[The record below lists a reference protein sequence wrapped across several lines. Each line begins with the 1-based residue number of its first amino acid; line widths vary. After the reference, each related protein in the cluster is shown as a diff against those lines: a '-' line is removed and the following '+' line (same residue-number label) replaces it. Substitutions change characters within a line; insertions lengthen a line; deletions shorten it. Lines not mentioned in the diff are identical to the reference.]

1 MSLRFERFE
10 LRAFGPFT
18 ATTLEL
24 RGAPGG
30 ALHIICGPN
39 EIGKSTGQRGI
50 GDFLFGIP
58 QRSTDNQIHDYADMR
73 LAGVLLDEDGH
84 RHELVRRKGARSTLL
99 RPDGDPVDEGLLESM
114 LGGMTRE
121 AFESMFSITHES
133 LIVGGKAL
141 MRADG
146 SVGESL
152 FSASLGASGL
162 HQLRAAIDQQA
173 RSVFRP
179 HASSCLMLQ
188 ARSALEAAQTQL
200 REGTLRAT
208 TFTEHERQLKRARA
222 DRATLAEQIRTAR
235 TAQNTRQRLRS
246 VIPLLA
252 TRDQS
257 SAELQTLTDA
267 PQLPNDAGEQR
278 ALALQ
283 RAASERQR
291 ITDTQASINELEQRI
306 AELAPDAALLQR
318 EQAIKGVHGRLSTV
332 SEGTGDLDRQRI
344 KLEVA
349 NSAAQRALERVRP
362 DLGLE
367 CAGQLRLSE
376 TQRANVELALE
387 RHAQLTALLAEAEN
401 AAGVAEDRVHEL
413 ASELDGLDD
422 PADTSALKA
431 AVSDAQAEGQIEQR
445 LADAEEELADA
456 QGLLDAALK
465 KLDPAVELEP
475 LRDMHPTSETVV
487 EQFGREH
494 DEFGERAR
502 ELADRRER
510 LDGERRDIDEEL
522 ALLGLSTNVPTV
534 EDLATARSERDEEWL
549 RLRRHLDGGAAEE
562 PAPPDAFE
570 GHVRHADDIADRLR
584 SEADSVARRAQL
596 TVRERRL
603 AAEYR
608 DLEEREDTLMEERAD
623 NEQRWREAWS
633 AIGIEAGTPREMAA
647 WLNARE
653 TVLER
658 DQTLVRR
665 KRSAETEERSR
676 DEHIERIRTYL
687 GALGTDTNTVGT
699 LRGLLSRAE
708 SLLAETQAAR
718 EAYAELRHD
727 QRTARTTAQR
737 QREKADQ
744 HHKAL
749 NRWQQAW
756 TEILTANGW
765 PEEVGA
771 DSARGTLAAVEELAD
786 QLQQVAQL
794 SARVSGIEERLDV
807 FAGDAERLVQELAPK
822 LQSWPVQDAVAELAQ
837 RLEQALQERSRR
849 DVVEE
854 QLDVARGELDGAER
868 AADQAEASLQTLMN
882 LAGVASIEDLPEAE
896 RRSVRAA
903 QLRAQLP
910 ELERQIAQ
918 AGQAPLG
925 ELVEQTAGIDID
937 DLDAQSVQGD
947 GELTL
952 LEEHLHQLDVHIGEL
967 SGGQQEMRRTE
978 GAASAAESVEQR
990 IAEMRELTEG
1000 FLHLYVS
1007 AWALSEAIESYR
1019 REHKAPLLKRADELF
1034 PQLTCGKFTRLE
1046 VTINGEDEPTLV
1058 GVRANDETVPVNLM
1072 STGTREQL
1080 YLALRL
1086 ASLERYVEL
1095 HGPMPV
1101 ILDDVVLHSDPKRKT
1116 AILRALADL
1125 GRSTQVIAFTHD
1137 PQVIALAQNAI
1148 DPDLLTVH
1156 ELGGTEITGALQ
1168 PQIATADV
1176 RHIRPAKAA

>member
-1 MSLRFERFE
+1 MSLRFECFE

-18 ATTLEL
+18 ATTLKL

-58 QRSTDNQIHDYADMR
+58 PRSTDNQIHDYADMR
-73 LAGVLLDEDGH
+73 LAGVLVDEDGH
-84 RHELVRRKGARSTLL
+84 QHELVRRKGARSTLL

-114 LGGMTRE
+114 LGAITRE

-162 HQLRAAIDQQA
+162 HQLRVAIDQQA

-179 HASSCLMLQ
+179 HANSCMMLQ
-188 ARSALEAAQTQL
+188 ARSALEAAQAQL

-208 TFTEHERQLKRARA
+208 TFSEHERQLKRARA

-252 TRDQS
+252 TRYQS

-267 PQLPNDAGEQR
+267 PRLPNDAGEQR

-291 ITDTQASINELEQRI
+291 ITDTQALINEFEQRI
-306 AELAPDAALLQR
+306 AELAPDTALLQR

-332 SEGTGDLDRQRI
+332 SEGAGDLDRQRI

-349 NSAAQRALERVRP
+349 SNAAQRALERVRP

-367 CAGQLRLSE
+367 CAGQLCLSE
-376 TQRANVELALE
+376 TQRAKVELALE

-401 AAGVAEDRVHEL
+401 AAGAAEDRAHEL
-413 ASELDGLDD
+413 ASKLDGLEA

-431 AVSDAQAEGQIEQR
+431 AVSDAQTEGQVEQR
-445 LADAEEELADA
+445 LANAEEELADA

-475 LRDMHPTSETVV
+475 LRDMHPMSETVV

-494 DEFGERAR
+494 DEFGKRAR
-502 ELADRRER
+502 ELTDRRER

-522 ALLGLSTNVPTV
+522 AQLRLSTNVPTV

-549 RLRRHLDGGAAEE
+549 RLRRHLDGAAEE
-562 PAPPDAFE
+562 PAPLDAFE

-608 DLEEREDTLMEERAD
+608 DLGEREGALMEERAD
-623 NEQRWREAWS
+623 NEQHWREAWS

-647 WLNARE
+647 WLDARE

-658 DQTLVRR
+658 DQTLARR

-676 DEHIERIRTYL
+676 DEHVERICTYL

-699 LRGLLSRAE
+699 LRGLLSMAE
-708 SLLAETQAAR
+708 SLLVEAQAAR

-727 QRTARTTAQR
+727 QRSARTTAQR

-749 NRWQQAW
+749 NRWEQAW

-765 PEEVGA
+765 PEDVGA

-794 SARVSGIEERLDV
+794 SARVSGIEERLDA
-807 FAGDAERLVQELAPK
+807 FAGDAERLVHEFAPE

-837 RLEQALQERSRR
+837 RLEQALQARSRR
-849 DVVEE
+849 DVLEE
-854 QLDVARGELDGAER
+854 QLEVARGELDGAER
-868 AADQAEASLQTLMN
+868 AADQAEASLQALMN

-896 RRSVRAA
+896 RRSAYAA
-903 QLRAQLP
+903 ELRAQLP

-925 ELVEQTAGIDID
+925 ELVEQTAGVDID

-967 SGGQQEMRRTE
+967 SGGQQEMRRAQ

-990 IAEMRELTEG
+990 IAEMRELTER

-1046 VTINGEDEPTLV
+1046 VTINREDEPTLV

-1176 RHIRPAKAA
+1176 HHIRPAKAA